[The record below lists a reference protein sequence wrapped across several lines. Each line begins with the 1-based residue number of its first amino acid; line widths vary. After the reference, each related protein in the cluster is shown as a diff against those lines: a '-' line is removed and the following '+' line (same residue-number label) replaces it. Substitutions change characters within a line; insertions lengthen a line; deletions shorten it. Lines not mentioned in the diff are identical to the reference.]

1 MCEENKKSWDES
13 TEAKV
18 HDSKAMPEIPY
29 ENGAHYIF
37 DRGYNDFGNLYTI
50 HRIGAFFVVR
60 AKTNVR
66 FRPETWKRRLPPNV
80 VSDSIGFF
88 TVYKSARDYPEK
100 LRKVVCTDPEDGTRY
115 IFLTNNLTA
124 SAETIAELYRN
135 RWSVELFFKWI
146 KQHLRIKNSSDN
158 ETALRNKLNAF
169 KIGFVINAV
178 VFIAFGAMFLHQ
190 DNEIEHLKRVEWL
203 YRWSRIGKADTEDYQ
218 DFERRMLD
226 GKKEERNG
234 MKTKIFNM
242 ERNAPQ
248 FLYFRPVDDWTPEPP
263 EPPKSE
269 ETEQSKAQAES
280 KPKPLPHEQRSRLTR
295 GEIQSI
301 KDMRANPHI
310 PEDAKPELPEG
321 YD

>member
-1 MCEENKKSWDES
+1 MSKLYDDVKKQGEQIDDLQKTVTNHGTRIE
-13 TEAKV
+13 TLETKAKATPPQAQ
-18 HDSKAMPEIPY
+18 AMPSE
-29 ENGAHYIF
+29 
-37 DRGYNDFGNLYTI
+37 
-50 HRIGAFFVVR
+50 V
-60 AKTNVR
+60 
-66 FRPETWKRRLPPNV
+66 
-80 VSDSIGFF
+80 
-88 TVYKSARDYPEK
+88 
-100 LRKVVCTDPEDGTRY
+100 KVVLPDDIARKSDIDEAVTEITRKCNAGERPIPQSVTVTVSALDALEKVEYDKAIRKAVKDEIQNTDKKAVE
-115 IFLTNNLTA
+115 NNAILKRI
-124 SAETIAELYRN
+124 EN
-135 RWSVELFFKWI
+135 R
-146 KQHLRIKNSSDN
+146 QNSSDN

-178 VFIAFGAMFLHQ
+178 VFTAFGAMFLHQ

-203 YRWSRIGKADTEDYQ
+203 YRWSRIGRTDTEDYQ

-269 ETEQSKAQAES
+269 ETEQSKPKAET
-280 KPKPLPHEQRSRLTR
+280 KPKPLPHEQRSRLTL
-295 GEIQSI
+295 GEIEAI
-301 KDMRANPHI
+301 KKVRSNPHI

-321 YD
+321 Y